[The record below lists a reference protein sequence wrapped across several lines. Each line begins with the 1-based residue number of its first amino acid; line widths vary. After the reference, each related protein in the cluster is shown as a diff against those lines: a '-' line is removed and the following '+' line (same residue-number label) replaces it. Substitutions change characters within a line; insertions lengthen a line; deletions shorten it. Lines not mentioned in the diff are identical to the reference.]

1 VAYGRDPHDGSKWI
15 RLPTNPRIAPEAA
28 ELPPIMNT
36 YRLSLDASDIVVTS
50 RGTHIPTLARE
61 TEAIVG
67 GTGHAQNQRLR
78 H

>member
-1 VAYGRDPHDGSKWI
+1 
-15 RLPTNPRIAPEAA
+15 
-28 ELPPIMNT
+28 MNT
-36 YRLSLDASDIVVTS
+36 HRLSLDASDIVVTS